1 MGGGVRGLECVWGGG
16 LWNKE
21 RSTRSRPSDRSV
33 PGGCHFW
40 QHSFSWCQ
48 HMGTYPPP
56 TQTHPHAHTPRPSL
70 GKYLNTAALSNLWL
84 ACYQSGPDS
93 THASLH
99 HQSSLS
105 VWTVLACV
113 TESTGLYL
121 CVQAGDYKW
130 VHLLTVWLHNK
141 CFQKPNRIDVFKGK
155 AIWDFK
161 KR

>member
-1 MGGGVRGLECVWGGG
+1 MCGA
-16 LWNKE
+16 
-21 RSTRSRPSDRSV
+21 
-33 PGGCHFW
+33 GGCETRRDQQEVDLLTGLSLEDVTSDNIVFLDASIWAH
-40 QHSFSWCQ
+40 
-48 HMGTYPPP
+48 TP
-56 TQTHPHAHTPRPSL
+56 TPTHTHPHAHTPRPSL

-121 CVQAGDYKW
+121 CVQAGDYK
-130 VHLLTVWLHNK
+130 
-141 CFQKPNRIDVFKGK
+141 
-155 AIWDFK
+155 
-161 KR
+161 